1 MCLIARANQQKEKS
15 SRYLQTEIK
24 YSSDYKD
31 YPLVIVRNYYLRKT
45 SRQPRIR
52 HKRKQQTNKKTEMKM
67 PVHFRISTAKEIELD
82 VRSGRDTCRELYW
95 KTLLMEL
102 NKNCLSRDC
111 RKFYRIS
118 LVIFLRYF
126 FAQHSLHSSS
136 DFNLGFAS
144 SCENGCKLPCI
155 KSNLFSVIYFD
166 VWCSARTQFKLGGR
180 LPLNCMLFP
189 RVSLQ
194 FEDPCHTGHK

>member
-1 MCLIARANQQKEKS
+1 MCLIVRANQQKEES

-31 YPLVIVRNYYLRKT
+31 YPLVIVRNYCLRKT

-52 HKRKQQTNKKTEMKM
+52 HKRKQQINKKTEMKM
-67 PVHFRISTAKEIELD
+67 PVHFRISSVEEIELD
-82 VRSGRDTCRELYW
+82 VRSGRDTCRELYV
-95 KTLLMEL
+95 KTLLMVL

-126 FAQHSLHSSS
+126 FAQHLNIVHIHLRTSIWDL
-136 DFNLGFAS
+136 LLAAKMAAS
-144 SCENGCKLPCI
+144 YLASK
-155 KSNLFSVIYFD
+155 VIFF
-166 VWCSARTQFKLGGR
+166 RRRRPPTKEGQPGR
-180 LPLNCMLFP
+180 LPFNCMLFP
-189 RVSLQ
+189 RVSL
-194 FEDPCHTGHK
+194 

>member
-1 MCLIARANQQKEKS
+1 MCLIARANQQKEEN

-24 YSSDYKD
+24 YSSDYND

-82 VRSGRDTCRELYW
+82 VRSGRDTCRELYR

-111 RKFYRIS
+111 RKFYRMS
-118 LVIFLRYF
+118 LVSFLRYF
-126 FAQHSLHSSS
+126 FAQHSSHSSS
-136 DFNLGFAS
+136 DFNLRFAS
-144 SCENGCKLPCI
+144 CCENGCKLPCI
-155 KSNLFSVIYFD
+155 KSKLFSVIYFD
-166 VWCSARTQFKLGGR
+166 V
-180 LPLNCMLFP
+180 
-189 RVSLQ
+189 
-194 FEDPCHTGHK
+194 